1 MAIEDSIN
9 DAVNKG
15 KEFLE
20 QNKENISNALKS
32 EQAEGIS
39 DKVLDGLSDLAK
51 KIAPDAADK
60 IDEVRENVDKSV
72 GNE

>member
-1 MAIEDSIN
+1 MSIGDSVN
-9 DAVNKG
+9 DAINKG
-15 KEFLE
+15 KDFLE
-20 QNKENISNALKS
+20 QNKDNIEGALKS

-60 IDEVRENVDKSV
+60 IDEVRDNVDKSI